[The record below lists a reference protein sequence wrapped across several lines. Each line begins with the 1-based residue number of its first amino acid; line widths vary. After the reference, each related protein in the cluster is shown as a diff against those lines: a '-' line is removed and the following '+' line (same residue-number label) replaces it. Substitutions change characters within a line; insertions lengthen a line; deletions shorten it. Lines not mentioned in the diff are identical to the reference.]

1 MALRHNRKD
10 PMDIPNAFIGK
21 TAQPTAV
28 ELTAALGSSAA
39 VWKEFLDW
47 LAAEKGITDQEWNS
61 TSPKYGWALR
71 MKLKKR
77 NIVYLAPCASCF
89 RVAFVLGDKAM
100 AAARQSKLSKSVLK
114 ALDEAP
120 HYAEGTGIRLMVHE
134 SKDLAPI
141 RILTAVKLEN

>member
-1 MALRHNRKD
+1 
-10 PMDIPNAFIGK
+10 MDIPNAFIGK
-21 TAQPTAV
+21 SAQPTSDEV
-28 ELTAALGSSAA
+28 TAALGSAAA

-47 LAAEKGITDQEWNS
+47 LAEEKGIAEQEWNS

-77 NIVYLAPCASCF
+77 NIVYLSPCAGCF

-100 AAARQSKLSKSVLK
+100 ASARESKLSKVVMK

-141 RILTAVKLEN
+141 RILAAVKLAN

>member
-1 MALRHNRKD
+1 
-10 PMDIPNAFIGK
+10 MDIPNAFIGK
-21 TAQPTAV
+21 TAHPTSE

-39 VWKEFLDW
+39 LWKEFLDW
-47 LAAEKGITDQEWNS
+47 LAEEKGITDQEWNS

-77 NIVYLAPCASCF
+77 NIVYLGPCAGCF

-141 RILTAVKLEN
+141 RILAAIKLAN

>member
-1 MALRHNRKD
+1 
-10 PMDIPNAFIGK
+10 MDIPNAFIGK
-21 TAQPTAV
+21 TAQPTSDEVA
-28 ELTAALGSSAA
+28 AALGSTAI

-47 LAAEKGITDQEWNS
+47 LEDEKGITEQEWNS
-61 TSPKYGWALR
+61 SSPKYGWALR

-77 NIVYLAPCASCF
+77 NIVYLGPCAGCF

-100 AAARQSKLSKSVLK
+100 AAARETKLSKSVLK

-141 RILTAVKLEN
+141 RILAAVKLAN